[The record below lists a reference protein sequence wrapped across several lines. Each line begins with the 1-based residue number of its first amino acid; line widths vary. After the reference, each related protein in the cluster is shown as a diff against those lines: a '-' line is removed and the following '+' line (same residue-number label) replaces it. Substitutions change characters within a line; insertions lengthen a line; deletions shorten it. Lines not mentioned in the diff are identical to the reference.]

1 MLSSGLEQA
10 GTDMAVD
17 LAGFITDMKAH
28 AVEHGFHVHAERH
41 FIESYSLGQAWEVD
55 LHPEEACEG
64 PLEMLMV
71 LEVDPRVILA
81 FEDLVAGHLELDEDQ
96 DKRLQLPL
104 FFKWAL
110 PPLPRPP
117 DLLIFATE
125 LAGVSSITL
134 PVEVSATDTY
144 MSVTDPATRSLS
156 LVGRLD
162 LPLREMFMRE
172 IKTCDVLECAHAVS
186 TWLLDQA
193 TAWLDD

>member
-1 MLSSGLEQA
+1 
-10 GTDMAVD
+10 MAVD

-81 FEDLVAGHLELDEDQ
+81 FDDLIAGHLEIEEEQ
-96 DKRLQLPL
+96 DGKLQLPL

-110 PPLPRPP
+110 PPLPNPP
-117 DLLIFATE
+117 DLLILATE
-125 LAGVSSITL
+125 LAGVSGTTL

-144 MSVTDPATRSLS
+144 MSVTDAPTRSLS

-162 LPLREMFMRE
+162 LPLRKMFMRE
-172 IKTCDVLECAHAVS
+172 LKTCDVLECAHGVS
-186 TWLLDQA
+186 MWLLGQA
-193 TAWLDD
+193 DDWLGGGQAAPS

>member
-1 MLSSGLEQA
+1 
-10 GTDMAVD
+10 MALD
-17 LAGFITDMKAH
+17 LAGFITDMKTH

-81 FEDLVAGHLELDEDQ
+81 FEDMIAEHIEPDEEQ
-96 DKRLQLPL
+96 ERRMQLPL

-110 PPLPRPP
+110 PPLPKPP
-117 DLLIFATE
+117 DLLILATE
-125 LAGVSSITL
+125 LAGVSGTTL

-144 MSVTDPATRSLS
+144 MSVTDPASRSLS
-156 LVGRLD
+156 LMGRID
-162 LPLREMFMRE
+162 LSLLEMFKRE
-172 IKTCDVLECAHAVS
+172 VKICDVLECAHGVS
-186 TWLLDQA
+186 TWLLDQSA
-193 TAWLDD
+193 AWLAD

>member
-1 MLSSGLEQA
+1 MG
-10 GTDMAVD
+10 VD

-81 FEDLVAGHLELDEDQ
+81 FEDLVAGHHEFDEEQ
-96 DKRLQLPL
+96 EEQLQLPM

-110 PPLPRPP
+110 PPLPKPP
-117 DLLIFATE
+117 DLLILATE
-125 LAGVSSITL
+125 LAGVSGTTL

-156 LVGRLD
+156 LVGRID
-162 LPLREMFMRE
+162 LPLRKMFMRE
-172 IKTCDVLECAHAVS
+172 LKTCDVLECAHGVS
-186 TWLLDQA
+186 TWLLDQCKV
-193 TAWLDD
+193 WLDG

>member
-1 MLSSGLEQA
+1 MV
-10 GTDMAVD
+10 VD
-17 LAGFITDMKAH
+17 LAGFITDTKAH

-55 LHPEEACEG
+55 LHPEESCEG

-81 FEDLVAGHLELDEDQ
+81 FEDVIAEQLEIDDEQ
-96 DKRLQLPL
+96 HRRFQLPL

-117 DLLIFATE
+117 DLLILATE
-125 LAGVSSITL
+125 LAGVSGTTL

-162 LPLREMFMRE
+162 LPLREMFIRE
-172 IKTCDVLECAHAVS
+172 IKTCDVMECAHRVS
-186 TWLLDQA
+186 MWLLDQA
-193 TAWLDD
+193 AVWLDG

>member
-1 MLSSGLEQA
+1 
-10 GTDMAVD
+10 MALD
-17 LAGFITDMKAH
+17 LAGFVTDMKAH

-71 LEVDPRVILA
+71 LEVDPRVILT
-81 FEDLVAGHLELDEDQ
+81 FGDLIAEHAEIDDEQ
-96 DKRLQLPL
+96 NEKLQLPL

-110 PPLPRPP
+110 PPLPNPP
-117 DLLIFATE
+117 DLLILATE
-125 LAGVSSITL
+125 LAGVSGTTL

-144 MSVTDPATRSLS
+144 MSVTDAATRSLS

-162 LPLREMFMRE
+162 LSLREMFLRDL
-172 IKTCDVLECAHAVS
+172 KTCDVLECAHEVS
-186 TWLLDQA
+186 TWLIGQA
-193 TAWLDD
+193 GVWLEDGPEGFLKGSAQ

>member
-1 MLSSGLEQA
+1 MS
-10 GTDMAVD
+10 VD

-71 LEVDPRVILA
+71 LEVDPRVILS
-81 FEDLVAGHLELDEDQ
+81 FEDLVMEHLDFDEDQ
-96 DKRLQLPL
+96 DTRLQLPL

-110 PPLPRPP
+110 PPLTRPP
-117 DLLIFATE
+117 DLLILATE
-125 LAGVSSITL
+125 LAGVSGTVL

-144 MSVTDPATRSLS
+144 MSVTDPAARSLS

-162 LPLREMFMRE
+162 LALKSMFLRELR
-172 IKTCDVLECAHAVS
+172 TCDVLECAHNVS
-186 TWLLDQA
+186 MWLLDQA
-193 TAWLDD
+193 QHWLDEQP

>member
-1 MLSSGLEQA
+1 
-10 GTDMAVD
+10 MAVD

-28 AVEHGFHVHAERH
+28 AMEHGFHVHAERH

-81 FEDLVAGHLELDEDQ
+81 FEDLVAGRHEFDEED
-96 DKRLQLPL
+96 DERLQLPM

-117 DLLIFATE
+117 DLLILATE
-125 LAGVSSITL
+125 LAGVSGTTL
-134 PVEVSATDTY
+134 PIEVSATDTY
-144 MSVTDPATRSLS
+144 MSVTDPAIRSLL

-162 LPLREMFMRE
+162 LSLRKMFMRDL
-172 IKTCDVLECAHAVS
+172 KVCDVLKCAHGVS
-186 TWLLDQA
+186 TWLLA
-193 TAWLDD
+193 ESTIWLDG

>member
-1 MLSSGLEQA
+1 
-10 GTDMAVD
+10 MAVD

-81 FEDLVAGHLELDEDQ
+81 FEDLVAGHVELDEEQDQ
-96 DKRLQLPL
+96 QLQLPL

-117 DLLIFATE
+117 DLLILATE
-125 LAGVSSITL
+125 LAGVSGTAL

-156 LVGRLD
+156 LMGRID
-162 LPLREMFMRE
+162 LPLRQMFMRE
-172 IKTCDVLECAHAVS
+172 IKTCDVLECAHEVS
-186 TWLLDQA
+186 RWLLEQA
-193 TAWLDD
+193 IGWLDD

>member
-1 MLSSGLEQA
+1 
-10 GTDMAVD
+10 MAVD

-55 LHPEEACEG
+55 LHPEESCEG

-81 FEDLVAGHLELDEDQ
+81 FDDLLAGQVEIDEEQ
-96 DKRLQLPL
+96 DEKLQLPL
-104 FFKWAL
+104 YFKWAL
-110 PPLPRPP
+110 PPLPNPP
-117 DLLIFATE
+117 DLLILATE
-125 LAGVSSITL
+125 LAGVSGTTL

-144 MSVTDPATRSLS
+144 MSVTDAPTRSLS

-162 LPLREMFMRE
+162 LPLRKMFMRE
-172 IKTCDVLECAHAVS
+172 LKTCDVLECAHGVS
-186 TWLLDQA
+186 MWLISQAGGWLEDGPEDQA
-193 TAWLDD
+193 GRSAR

>member
-1 MLSSGLEQA
+1 MG
-10 GTDMAVD
+10 VD

-81 FEDLVAGHLELDEDQ
+81 FDDLVAGHHEFDEEQ
-96 DKRLQLPL
+96 DERLQLPL

-110 PPLPRPP
+110 PPLPKPP
-117 DLLIFATE
+117 DLLILATE
-125 LAGVSSITL
+125 LAGVSGTTL

-162 LPLREMFMRE
+162 LPLRKMFMRE
-172 IKTCDVLECAHAVS
+172 LKTCDVLECAHGVS
-186 TWLLDQA
+186 TWLLEQS
-193 TAWLDD
+193 TVWLDG

>member
-1 MLSSGLEQA
+1 
-10 GTDMAVD
+10 MAVD
-17 LAGFITDMKAH
+17 LAGFITDMKSH

-71 LEVDPRVILA
+71 LEVDPRIILA
-81 FEDLVAGHLELDEDQ
+81 FDDLMEGPFEIDEEQ
-96 DKRLQLPL
+96 DEKLQLPL

-110 PPLPRPP
+110 PPLPNPP
-117 DLLIFATE
+117 DLLILATE
-125 LAGVSSITL
+125 LAGVSGTTL

-144 MSVTDPATRSLS
+144 MSVTDPAIRSLS

-162 LPLREMFMRE
+162 LPLRKMFMRDL
-172 IKTCDVLECAHAVS
+172 KTCDVLKCAHGVS
-186 TWLLDQA
+186 MWLIDQA
-193 TAWLDD
+193 GSWLNGGPEDHLGRPNR

>member
-1 MLSSGLEQA
+1 MSI
-10 GTDMAVD
+10 D

-71 LEVDPRVILA
+71 LEVDPRVILS
-81 FEDLVAGHLELDEDQ
+81 FEDLVVERLDIDEEHDR
-96 DKRLQLPL
+96 RLQLPL

-110 PPLPRPP
+110 PPLPKPP
-117 DLLIFATE
+117 DLLILATE
-125 LAGVSSITL
+125 LAGVSGTTL

-162 LPLREMFMRE
+162 LSLREMFMRE
-172 IKTCDVLECAHAVS
+172 LKTCDVLECAHVVS
-186 TWLLDQA
+186 MWLLDQA
-193 TAWLDD
+193 KIWLDD

>member
-1 MLSSGLEQA
+1 
-10 GTDMAVD
+10 MAVD

-71 LEVDPRVILA
+71 LEVDPRIILA
-81 FEDLVAGHLELDEDQ
+81 FDDLIAEHVEIDEEQ
-96 DKRLQLPL
+96 DEKLQLPL

-110 PPLPRPP
+110 PPLPNPP
-117 DLLIFATE
+117 DLLILATE
-125 LAGVSSITL
+125 LAGVSGTTL
-134 PVEVSATDTY
+134 PVEISATDTY
-144 MSVTDPATRSLS
+144 MSVTDAPTRSLS

-162 LPLREMFMRE
+162 LPVRKMFMRE
-172 IKTCDVLECAHAVS
+172 LKTCDVLGCAHEVS
-186 TWLLDQA
+186 MWLIGQA
-193 TAWLDD
+193 GDWLEDHG

>member
-1 MLSSGLEQA
+1 MV
-10 GTDMAVD
+10 VD
-17 LAGFITDMKAH
+17 LAGFITDMKSH

-81 FEDLVAGHLELDEDQ
+81 FEDRVAEHLEMEQEQDQ
-96 DKRLQLPL
+96 RLQLPL

-110 PPLPRPP
+110 PPLPKPP
-117 DLLIFATE
+117 DLLILATE
-125 LAGVSSITL
+125 LAGVSGTTL

-144 MSVTDPATRSLS
+144 MSVTDPSSRSLS
-156 LVGRLD
+156 LVGHLD
-162 LPLREMFMRE
+162 LSLREMSMRE
-172 IKTCDVLECAHAVS
+172 LKICDVLECAHGVS
-186 TWLLDQA
+186 MWLLEQA
-193 TAWLDD
+193 RVWLDG

>member
-1 MLSSGLEQA
+1 MG
-10 GTDMAVD
+10 VD
-17 LAGFITDMKAH
+17 LAGFITDMKSH

-81 FEDLVAGHLELDEDQ
+81 FDDIMAESIELDEEQ
-96 DKRLQLPL
+96 DDKLQLPL
-104 FFKWAL
+104 YFKWAL
-110 PPLPRPP
+110 PPLPHPP
-117 DLLIFATE
+117 DLLILATE
-125 LAGVSSITL
+125 LAGVSGTTL

-144 MSVTDPATRSLS
+144 MSVTDAPTRSLS

-162 LPLREMFMRE
+162 LPLRKMFMRGL
-172 IKTCDVLECAHAVS
+172 KTCDVLKCAHGVS
-186 TWLLDQA
+186 MWLIEQA
-193 TAWLDD
+193 EGWLDDGPDDRMGRPNP

>member
-1 MLSSGLEQA
+1 MV
-10 GTDMAVD
+10 VD
-17 LAGFITDMKAH
+17 LAGFITDTKAH

-81 FEDLVAGHLELDEDQ
+81 FDDHMAGHLAIDEDQ
-96 DKRLQLPL
+96 EPRLELPL

-110 PPLPRPP
+110 PPLPKPP
-117 DLLIFATE
+117 DLLILATE
-125 LAGVSSITL
+125 LAGVSGTTL

-144 MSVTDPATRSLS
+144 MSVTDPAERTLS

-172 IKTCDVLECAHAVS
+172 LKICDVLECAHGVS
-186 TWLLDQA
+186 TWLLDKA
-193 TAWLDD
+193 KAWLDE